1 MNHNGRTVDK
11 FIFPSTSWFSG
22 GVWLA
27 FGETVIGV
35 PKVPAL
41 SCIYLLLFSFHSIS
55 RKKMGHSVV
64 TCLLLSVICIPP
76 LSFSQ
81 GTLLGNKCEHMS
93 SILSYQ
99 MNAQVHFSSKGF

>member
-55 RKKMGHSVV
+55 RKKN
-64 TCLLLSVICIPP
+64 
-76 LSFSQ
+76 
-81 GTLLGNKCEHMS
+81 GTLGGYLSATFGYMHS
-93 SILSYQ
+93 SLEFLARDAFGKQ
-99 MNAQVHFSSKGF
+99 M